1 MKSQSNARPHLA
13 CELGADY
20 VVAARSDRGAIS
32 VSGQELAP
40 GILLPN
46 LTAAN
51 LGDFAAVRNAV
62 ETAMAG
68 VAERSRDVIAI
79 VPDSAVRVTLLDFDA
94 LPEKRQEAESM
105 VRFRLKKSL
114 PFDVEQAAVSYD
126 VRRQNGSVKVVAV
139 VVLRSILEEYESVF
153 LDAGFNPGIVLPSML
168 SALGCVQADEPT
180 MVIKVDQGATTISI
194 VNGNQLLLMRT
205 LENAPGALVATQLAE
220 DIYPSLVFF
229 EDNYFLQVRNILVS
243 GRAVAEA
250 VGPALEAQTGA
261 KVSDLSPENGTGDVP
276 GALLAGV
283 MGALKS

>member
-1 MKSQSNARPHLA
+1 MAMKSQSNARPHLA

-139 VVLRSILEEYESVF
+139 VVLRSI
-153 LDAGFNPGIVLPSML
+153 
-168 SALGCVQADEPT
+168 
-180 MVIKVDQGATTISI
+180 
-194 VNGNQLLLMRT
+194 
-205 LENAPGALVATQLAE
+205 
-220 DIYPSLVFF
+220 
-229 EDNYFLQVRNILVS
+229 
-243 GRAVAEA
+243 
-250 VGPALEAQTGA
+250 
-261 KVSDLSPENGTGDVP
+261 
-276 GALLAGV
+276 
-283 MGALKS
+283 

>member
-1 MKSQSNARPHLA
+1 M
-13 CELGADY
+13 
-20 VVAARSDRGAIS
+20 
-32 VSGQELAP
+32 
-40 GILLPN
+40 
-46 LTAAN
+46 
-51 LGDFAAVRNAV
+51 
-62 ETAMAG
+62 
-68 VAERSRDVIAI
+68 
-79 VPDSAVRVTLLDFDA
+79 
-94 LPEKRQEAESM
+94 
-105 VRFRLKKSL
+105 
-114 PFDVEQAAVSYD
+114 
-126 VRRQNGSVKVVAV
+126 
-139 VVLRSILEEYESVF
+139 VLRSILEEYESVF